1 MRLGEDLKEA
11 SKSAEYSTV
20 LLNVSEFQDIN
31 TATESLVAM
40 SQAYQELDKIDI
52 IDKLNNIGNNFSIST
67 SELAESLQRSAGT
80 LKVAGNSIDESIALT
95 VAGNQVLQNPQM
107 VGQSLRTIA
116 LRLTGTSI
124 EDMQEAGEEID
135 GLITTQ
141 SKLRSTIM
149 DATKVSANNYQGFD
163 ILDEN
168 GNYKTTYEMLKGI
181 ASVWKEIGEEDK
193 KMGTNR

>member
-1 MRLGEDLKEA
+1 M
-11 SKSAEYSTV
+11 

-40 SQAYQELDKIDI
+40 SQAYQELDKLDI

-80 LKVAGNSIDESIALT
+80 LKVAGNSIDEAIALT

-163 ILDEN
+163 ILDDN

-181 ASVWKEIGEEDK
+181 ASVWKQIGEEDK
-193 KMGTNR
+193 KMGTNRQSFILETIAGAYVAS